1 MDARPEKSRRTE
13 RISVSAAEDQ
23 REQQQ
28 LLAIPVPPREAGK
41 VPSYQKQSVKFT
53 GQGIQ
58 NVGNFNVGRDINISW
73 LRQFPSAA
81 QCRD

>member
-1 MDARPEKSRRTE
+1 MDVRPKKNRRTE
-13 RISVSAAEDQ
+13 HISVSAAEDQ

-28 LLAIPVPPREAGK
+28 PLPIPAPPHEAGR

-58 NVGNFNVGRDINISW
+58 NVGNFNVGGDINISW
-73 LRQFPSAA
+73 LRRFPGAA
-81 QCRD
+81 QV